1 MQKIKFQSAE
11 SSRAPAEPLSSELP
25 DFSLIL
31 GGPLFQ
37 LLRRAHLSGDAA
49 DLVSR
54 RVIALALIT
63 WLPLLALSIAEGHA
77 WGDTVKVPFLFDVDV
92 HARFLLALPLLIVA
106 ELVVHQRMRLVVGTF
121 VRRGLLPD
129 EGRRK
134 FDAAIAAA
142 MRLRNSVLAEVLLIA
157 FVYGL
162 GVLFIWRRHTA
173 MDVPTW
179 YGMTVTGKLQPTLA
193 GWWLGCVSL
202 PLVQFILLRWYFRL
216 LIWTRFLWQ
225 VSRIDLRLVAIH
237 PDRAGGL
244 GFLSTVTYAFAPLL
258 AGQGVLLAGVMA
270 NKIFYAGAKLT
281 GFKLELLA
289 MVTMMLFFVL
299 APLLVFTPRLARTK
313 RIGLAE
319 YGGLAQR
326 YVREFDQ
333 KWSTPQGHYSVGSK
347 DRDHYSSEFGDYVNN
362 EGNVVVSNIDARKDP
377 RPRGTHFDPARM
389 PYACT
394 LMAGMRCTK
403 VTFRRSPPHTVV
415 FDCQREW
422 RRASTTPLWR
432 ALRSL

>member
-1 MQKIKFQSAE
+1 MKTE
-11 SSRAPAEPLSSELP
+11 PVEPLSPEPP

-31 GGPLFQ
+31 GGLLFQ
-37 LLRRAHLSGDAA
+37 LLRRAHLCGDVAE
-49 DLVSR
+49 LLWR

-63 WLPLLALSIAEGHA
+63 WLPLLVLSIVEGHA
-77 WGDTVKVPFLFDVDV
+77 RGDSVKVPFLLDVDV

-106 ELVVHQRMRLVVGTF
+106 ELVVHRRMRLVVGTF
-121 VRRGLLPD
+121 VKRGLLPD
-129 EGRRK
+129 EARGR

-157 FVYGL
+157 LVYGV
-162 GVLFIWRRHTA
+162 GVLFIWRRHAA
-173 MDVPTW
+173 MDLPTW

-225 VSRIDLRLVAIH
+225 VSRIELRLVAIH

-281 GFKLELLA
+281 DFKIELLA
-289 MVTMMLFFVL
+289 MVIMMLFFVL

-313 RIGLAE
+313 RIGLVE

-333 KWSTPQGHYSVGSK
+333 KWLRGGAPIDEPLVGSADLQSLADLGNSFEIVKGMKPVPFGK
-347 DRDHYSSEFGDYVNN
+347 DTLLQLA
-362 EGNVVVSNIDARKDP
+362 VVSLAPVAPLVLTMIPLGELLDRFLHD
-377 RPRGTHFDPARM
+377 
-389 PYACT
+389 
-394 LMAGMRCTK
+394 L
-403 VTFRRSPPHTVV
+403 
-415 FDCQREW
+415 
-422 RRASTTPLWR
+422 RAFFATSR
-432 ALRSL
+432 QDK

>member
-1 MQKIKFQSAE
+1 MKTE
-11 SSRAPAEPLSSELP
+11 PAEPLSPEPP

-37 LLRRAHLSGDAA
+37 LLRRAHLCGDVAE
-49 DLVSR
+49 LLWR

-77 WGDTVKVPFLFDVDV
+77 WGASVKVPFLLDVDV

-121 VRRGLLPD
+121 VKRGLLPS
-129 EGRRK
+129 EARGR

-157 FVYGL
+157 VVYGL
-162 GVLFIWRRHTA
+162 GVLFIWRRHAA
-173 MDVPTW
+173 MDLPTW

-202 PLVQFILLRWYFRL
+202 PLMQFILLRWYFRL

-244 GFLSTVTYAFAPLL
+244 GFLSTITYAFAPLL
-258 AGQGVLLAGVMA
+258 AGQGVMFAGVMA

-281 GFKLELLA
+281 DFKIELLA
-289 MVTMMLFFVL
+289 LVIMMLFFVL

-313 RIGLAE
+313 RMGLAE

-326 YVREFDQ
+326 YVREFDE
-333 KWSTPQGHYSVGSK
+333 KWLRGGALADEPLVGSADLQSLADLGNSFEIVK
-347 DRDHYSSEFGDYVNN
+347 GMKPVPFGKETLLQLAVISLAPVAPLVLTMIPLGELLDRFLH
-362 EGNVVVSNIDARKDP
+362 
-377 RPRGTHFDPARM
+377 
-389 PYACT
+389 
-394 LMAGMRCTK
+394 
-403 VTFRRSPPHTVV
+403 VV
-415 FDCQREW
+415 F
-422 RRASTTPLWR
+422 
-432 ALRSL
+432 